1 MDRFIRI
8 PENLLLEVISLS
20 SVLQTSAR
28 QLPANAQ
35 EKFQQLQSKL
45 GEMRTFSANKVGRSS
60 TPPAPV
66 IEESSL
72 ATVPVHVSIA
82 QTGEAENSGSIMPG
96 KTYILPNE

>member
-1 MDRFIRI
+1 MDRFVRI

-20 SVLQTSAR
+20 NDLKTSAR
-28 QLPANAQ
+28 QLPASAQ

-45 GEMRTFSANKVGRSS
+45 GEMRTFSANKVGSTS

-72 ATVPVHVSIA
+72 ATIPVHVSTA
-82 QTGEAENSGSIMPG
+82 QTGEAENSGSMMPG
-96 KTYILPNE
+96 KTANQ

>member
-20 SVLQTSAR
+20 SDLQTSAR

-45 GEMRTFSANKVGRSS
+45 GEMRTFSGNEVGRSS
-60 TPPAPV
+60 TRNPDLTSQTDLHC
-66 IEESSL
+66 INSL
-72 ATVPVHVSIA
+72 
-82 QTGEAENSGSIMPG
+82 
-96 KTYILPNE
+96 